1 MILDIIIIIILIVPM
16 SVGLFRGFIYMLL
29 RTFSWIGA
37 VVAAFFLTGPV
48 SRAMR
53 DGFAGDMISDGVS
66 GKIRSSM
73 SFSDTIHEGLPDII
87 SGGLKTATSGAVDIF
102 SEMITNVV
110 ISVRSFRLIVFAV
123 KLLVRFFIKPAARRR
138 DPSILSAT
146 DKLMGLMVGFFEGF
160 LMVFIFMALLIP
172 VTGLAS
178 EGMAQSIVENLK
190 ESVIAGPLYDNNFL
204 LVITGGVF
212 S

>member
-1 MILDIIIIIILIVPM
+1 
-16 SVGLFRGFIYMLL
+16 
-29 RTFSWIGA
+29 
-37 VVAAFFLTGPV
+37 
-48 SRAMR
+48 
-53 DGFAGDMISDGVS
+53 
-66 GKIRSSM
+66 
-73 SFSDTIHEGLPDII
+73 
-87 SGGLKTATSGAVDIF
+87 
-102 SEMITNVV
+102 
-110 ISVRSFRLIVFAV
+110 
-123 KLLVRFFIKPAARRR
+123 
-138 DPSILSAT
+138 
-146 DKLMGLMVGFFEGF
+146 MVGFFEGF